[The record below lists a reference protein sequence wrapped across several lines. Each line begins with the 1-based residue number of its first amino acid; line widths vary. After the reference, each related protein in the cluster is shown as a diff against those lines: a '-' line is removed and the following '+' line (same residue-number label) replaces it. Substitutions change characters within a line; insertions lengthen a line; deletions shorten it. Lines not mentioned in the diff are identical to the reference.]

1 MWKKYIKLWNVF
13 KFMIYISN
21 LPSQNLM
28 VTDDG
33 VYTPIGLKGS
43 IESLETPNLQTNPWI
58 IHLEINQIYNIGRDQ
73 TNSYDLINQQR
84 PHKMH
89 DNIISHP
96 SWFPPSPLNV
106 YKSILHFT
114 LNISSKSPS
123 KIIISKF

>member
-1 MWKKYIKLWNVF
+1 
-13 KFMIYISN
+13 
-21 LPSQNLM
+21 M

-33 VYTPIGLKGS
+33 VYTQIGLKGS